1 MDLLIDVGGGGIEI
15 AQRIDERHP
24 VLAEIVE
31 IVFDLGRPIVP
42 ERPFDAGARGPADPG
57 LLAGEVK
64 GRGNAQS
71 KGVGTLRIP
80 KQLRTVQRVVK
91 AWRAKSAWLLIEG
104 AAVTITPTHAAFPPG
119 RQHPPPRCRFGSSR
133 EAI

>member
-1 MDLLIDVGGGGIEI
+1 MPNLTVDLLVDVGGGGIEI

-42 ERPFDAGARGPADPG
+42 ERPFDAGARVPADPG

-64 GRGNAQS
+64 GRGNAQNS
-71 KGVGTLRIP
+71 QATPNRAASGKGLAGEERM
-80 KQLRTVQRVVK
+80 
-91 AWRAKSAWLLIEG
+91 
-104 AAVTITPTHAAFPPG
+104 AVDRGRGGNYYADACCLSGRDGNTRLPAFG
-119 RQHPPPRCRFGSSR
+119 SVTSSR

>member
-1 MDLLIDVGGGGIEI
+1 MPNLTVDLLVDVGGGGIEI
-15 AQRIDERHP
+15 AQRIDERHA

-57 LLAGEVK
+57 LPAGEVK
-64 GRGNAQS
+64 GRGNARNSQATPNRA
-71 KGVGTLRIP
+71 G
-80 KQLRTVQRVVK
+80 VVK

-119 RQHPPPRCRFGSSR
+119 RQHPPPRCRFGN
-133 EAI
+133 IVT